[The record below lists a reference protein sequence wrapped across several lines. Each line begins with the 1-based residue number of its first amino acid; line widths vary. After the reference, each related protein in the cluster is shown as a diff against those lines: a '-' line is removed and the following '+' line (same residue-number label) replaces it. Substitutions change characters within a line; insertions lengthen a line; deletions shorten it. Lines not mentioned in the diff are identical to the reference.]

1 MGLQYSITAIGA
13 IILQYYVNAL
23 GEEAIAGFTSGY
35 KIKNLILCPLNA
47 LGTALSSFVGQNFGA
62 KRFDRISE
70 GFKRTLEIGLIYS
83 VITMVVC
90 FFTGKY
96 RTCDHHYRKCDVCNF
111 SSRSLYW
118 KYIRK

>member
-1 MGLQYSITAIGA
+1 MHANGTAYSITAIGA

-83 VITMVVC
+83 VIQLFSLKIQHNDLSEVFRLVC
-90 FFTGKY
+90 
-96 RTCDHHYRKCDVCNF
+96 H
-111 SSRSLYW
+111 LL
-118 KYIRK
+118 I